1 MMKRILLPGLLL
13 LSALAVLSCEREM
26 EAPSG
31 NTGTSTA
38 SLDAAT
44 KTAYEGE
51 KTFTWLAGDRIA
63 VLADT
68 GNSSVLVGFQ
78 TDTKAPS
85 AVFTGELPAGAQL
98 AGEAYYP
105 ETLASIGGDGEV
117 ILTFPSEFT
126 PDPANPLSCVPMIG
140 LAEEA
145 GSYPF
150 KTAGSILKLTV
161 RGIPGD
167 ATGIR
172 LSHVNETPILSGTF
186 SVPANGTVTYRETIT
201 SANHVTAYFTPETAG
216 ETRSFYFPMAVQTIP
231 PGMIVTLLR
240 SGAGDLPIAVTA
252 KSIELPRNTIVNV
265 SAVASEQ
272 AYTSLY
278 AYFPSTDVRST
289 LDPATGSF
297 TWKAGD
303 EIDVAASLGRDTWQG
318 RRFVTTEEGSE
329 VRFLLANE
337 EETDSLA
344 LGNWAF
350 YPSRTSEV
358 AQDGGYNLLWDIRPN
373 FYPEDLERYPDETQ
387 LITID
392 LPSVMALPEENPTR
406 VLPLLGRREADLRYR
421 FTPMTA
427 LLGVPVTDLPD
438 DADFVTLSSETAA
451 LSGSFHL
458 NTTVGTIS
466 QVDALSAN
474 PEGLTLTYSNL
485 GDAATFWFPVPGGSF
500 PDGLTLK
507 VGNSN
512 DPDGAMVVTVAEGLT
527 LSSGDILTLPS
538 VAFEPIDQQWTVVS
552 DQVQFLD
559 DFIWGRH
566 SAYTNGT
573 YVTVT
578 LERSGLHP
586 DKYRINNP
594 YTVANAQFGYT
605 PHTEGIVAD
614 PYLIFWLNDDG
625 IVRFSRFCLGVEDS
639 DTGGRPMMITHPLDW
654 SSAKKGIHNKVVSAL
669 ADGTPLEIELASI
682 YSDPND
688 ASYMYSRDG
697 EGSSDASRIHILIP
711 DETPETWNPVAE
723 GEFIDNLLWP
733 YHSWGTTRVP
743 VVLEQNSKI
752 PTKLRVANPY
762 QTAATQFGYTPYT
775 AGIES
780 SEYMELT
787 LLDNNLIRFSTTLA
801 GIEDKAS
808 GGKPMK
814 VWYPSDWGSSYDCSY
829 NKVLTWRTD
838 GLPAEIQLA
847 AMYSDPVTVSYKYT
861 KYNVPTIFFYFPE
874 AEQPQPEEHW
884 ESVGTAQYRD
894 KFINDSCPYVNTAL
908 EESDLGRYR
917 LANPYPAIAA
927 ALGMSIE
934 YEAGDYLYFTIAD
947 GGLINFETLVTGLK
961 KDTWSLSISHPSL
974 INKSVANNKVLEYDG
989 DNPTVLQ
996 LAPIYHQTNAIESAN
1011 KYSRDTYSDM
1021 IRILMPGAA
1030 IPEGVG
1036 TVALKQ
1042 YPLLPD
1048 YDNPVEVLTLP
1059 AGTLEKLVVKISG
1072 LQNYS
1077 KVTGLR
1083 LWQGSG
1089 WMNADYVSSDTAGT
1103 VVMTEFANN
1112 ATVSGDIDLNF
1123 RFSELPIGTPVT
1135 FTIQEAVVSGVSL
1148 EIRQKVIPHLSG
1160 RVVNNA
1166 KDQVTVRGD
1175 TTEVVASFRIPAL
1188 VTTKKGTLIG
1198 AYDVRYDSS
1207 TDLQG
1212 DIDVGFKRSTDGG
1225 KTWSDLGLAMDL
1237 GIWGYETEV
1246 AAGTMTAKDAEKL
1259 NGIGDPCLLVD
1270 ENTGDIFCF
1279 AVWAHGHGGTRTL
1292 SYASTGFEIDDTP
1305 QLLMVRSTDDGQTW
1319 SEPVNLTRQVKR
1331 YEWRMSFQG
1340 PGRGITMKD
1349 GTLVV
1354 PFQHQEG
1361 SVLNSGIMYSTD
1373 HGRTWHVRNNAHP
1386 TTSEAAVAEIE
1397 PGVLLLTMRDETNSR
1412 YRRNYVTSDLGRT
1425 WQAHASNGKL
1435 VEPTCEASLLH
1446 VDAADNGLG
1455 KDLLLFSNPN
1465 SSSGRNHMTIKASL
1479 DKGETWEYELLL
1491 DTGTSQYSCL
1501 TMIDKDTVGIL
1512 YEGSKGNIFFQAVPL
1527 TAIVR

>member
-1 MMKRILLPGLLL
+1 MNHKLLLPGLM
-13 LSALAVLSCEREM
+13 LSAAALLSCEREM
-26 EAPSG
+26 EVPTG
-31 NTGTSTA
+31 NTVTIKATLA
-38 SLDAAT
+38 DET
-44 KTAYEGE
+44 KTTYQGE
-51 KTFTWLAGDRIA
+51 KTFSWLSGDRIA

-68 GNSSVLVGFQ
+68 GENFVLVGFQ
-78 TDTKAPS
+78 TETTAAS
-85 AVFTGELPAGAQL
+85 ANFTGELPAGAEL
-98 AGEAYYP
+98 AGEAFYP
-105 ETLASIGGDGEV
+105 ESLASVEGGENV
-117 ILTFPSEFT
+117 VLTFPEEFT
-126 PDPANPLSCVPMIG
+126 PDPANPLSCVPMLG
-140 LAEEA
+140 MAVA
-145 GSYPF
+145 DGSYRF
-150 KTAGSILKLTV
+150 TTAGSILKLTV
-161 RGIPGD
+161 SGIPGD
-167 ATGIR
+167 ATGFM
-172 LSHVNETPILSGTF
+172 LSHVNDTPILSGSF
-186 SVPANGTVTYRETIT
+186 NVPDNGTVTYREAIT

-231 PGMIVTLLR
+231 PGMVVTLLR

-272 AYTSLY
+272 AYTSIR
-278 AYFPSTDVRST
+278 AYFPSMDVRST
-289 LDPATGSF
+289 LNPSSGAF

-303 EIDVAASLGRDTWQG
+303 EIDVVASLGRDTWQG
-318 RRFVTTEEGSE
+318 RRFVTTEEGQD

-350 YPSRTSEV
+350 YPSRTSEL
-358 AQDGGYNLLWDIRPN
+358 AQDEGYNLQWDIRPN
-373 FYPEDLERYPDETQ
+373 FYPEDLELYPDETE

-406 VLPLLGRREADLRYR
+406 ILPLIGCRQPDLSYC
-421 FTPMTA
+421 FNPMTA
-427 LLGVPVTDLPD
+427 LLGVSVTGLPAN
-438 DADFVTLSSETAA
+438 ADFATLTGAA

-458 NTTVGTIS
+458 NTAVGTIS

-474 PEGLTLTYSNL
+474 PEGLTLTFSNL

-512 DPDGAMVVTVAEGLT
+512 DPDEAMITTVAQGLK
-527 LSSGDILTLPS
+527 LRSGDVIALAPI
-538 VAFEPIDQQWTVVS
+538 AFEPIDQQWTVVS

-559 DFIWGRH
+559 DFIWSKHG
-566 SAYTNGT
+566 SYTNGT

-586 DKYRINNP
+586 EKYRINNP

-605 PHTEGIVAD
+605 PHTDGIEAD

-625 IVRFSRFCLGVEDS
+625 IVRFNRFRLGVEDS
-639 DTGGRPMMITHPLDW
+639 DTGGRAMMITHPLDW

-688 ASYMYSRDG
+688 SSYMYSRDG
-697 EGSSDASRIHILIP
+697 EGSNDASRIHILIP
-711 DETPETWNPVAE
+711 DDTPETWNPVAE

-743 VVLEQNSKI
+743 VVLEQSSKI

-762 QTAATQFGYTPYT
+762 LTAASQFGYTPYT

-780 SEYMELT
+780 TEYMELT
-787 LLDNNLIRFSTTLA
+787 LLDNNLIRFSTILA
-801 GIEDKAS
+801 GIEDKPS

-829 NKVLTWRTD
+829 NKVLSWRTD
-838 GLPAEIQLA
+838 ELPAEIQLA

-861 KYNVPTIFFYFPE
+861 KYTSPTIFFYFPE
-874 AEQPQPEEHW
+874 AEQPQPEENW

-894 KFINDSCPYVNTAL
+894 KFINGSCPYVGAAL
-908 EESDLGRYR
+908 EKSNLGRYR
-917 LANPYPAIAA
+917 LANPYPALAA
-927 ALGMSIE
+927 ALGMSVE

-947 GGLINFETLVTGLK
+947 GGLISFETLVTGLK

-989 DNPTVLQ
+989 DDPTVLQ

-1036 TVALKQ
+1036 TVTVKQ
-1042 YPLLPD
+1042 YPLMPD
-1048 YDNPVEVLTLP
+1048 YDNPVEVLSLP

-1123 RFSELPIGTPVT
+1123 RFSELPFGTPVT

-1166 KDQVTVRGD
+1166 KDQVVVRGD

-1225 KTWSDLGLAMDL
+1225 KTWSKLGLAMDM

-1246 AAGTMTAKDAEKL
+1246 AAGTMTPKDAEKL

-1270 ENTGDIFCF
+1270 DNTGDIFCF
-1279 AVWAHGHGGTRTL
+1279 AVWAHGHGGIRTL
-1292 SYASTGFEIDDTP
+1292 SYATTGFEIDDTP

-1331 YEWRMSFQG
+1331 YDWRMSFQG

-1373 HGRTWHVRNNAHP
+1373 HGRTWHVQNYAHP

-1412 YRRNYVTSDLGRT
+1412 YRRNFVTSDLGRT

-1479 DKGETWEYELLL
+1479 DKGVTWEHELLL
-1491 DTGTSQYSCL
+1491 DAGSTQYSCL